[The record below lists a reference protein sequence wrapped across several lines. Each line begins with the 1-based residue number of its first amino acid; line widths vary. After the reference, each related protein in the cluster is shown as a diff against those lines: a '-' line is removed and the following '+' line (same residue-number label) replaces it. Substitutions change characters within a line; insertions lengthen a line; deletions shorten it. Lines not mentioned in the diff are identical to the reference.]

1 LEAAPRRAAGPPSFL
16 QEPQTMHATSRILI
30 AFTTFVMI
38 VGTAAAAEPAEPVV
52 APADNLVAQGIPPI
66 PASLAEQVG
75 RYADFRAAVF
85 VDWHPTRREM
95 LINTRFADTAQ
106 VHYVKMPG
114 GARTQLTFYKE
125 PARGGLVRPKR
136 GDSFVFLK
144 DVGGNEFFQL
154 FRYDLASGGVAM
166 LTDGKSRNTGPE
178 WSDDG
183 SLLAYTSTRRNGK
196 DNDVY
201 AIDPADPK
209 TERRVVEVEGGGWG
223 VHDWSPDG
231 KSLLLGEY
239 VSANESYLW
248 LADAATGQKKL
259 ITPKGGPEKVAYD
272 NARFAKDGR
281 AVYAT
286 TDKGGEFLR
295 LARVALDTGEHTF
308 LTADINW
315 DVEEFVLSHDGRTI
329 AFVTNEEGVSRLY
342 LMDTQSK
349 QRKAVESVPAGV
361 IQGLRWHEND
371 RDLGFTLV
379 SARSTAD
386 AYSVD
391 VATGRLDRWTFSE
404 TGGLNPETF
413 AEPKLVRWTTF
424 DNRQLSGFLYAPD
437 PKKFPGK
444 RPVVVDV
451 HGGPESQFRPVFIG
465 RDNYLIN
472 ELGVAVLF
480 PNVRGSSGY
489 GKTFLTLDNGTK
501 REDSYKDLGTLLD
514 WVKTQADLDASRVM
528 VTGGSYGGHMTFV
541 AAVRYSDRLRCA
553 MPEVGMSN
561 LVSFLERTE
570 AYRRDLRRAEY
581 GDERDPMVREFL
593 LRIAPLNNAAQIH
606 IPLFVV
612 QGANDPRVPAT
623 EAEQMV
629 STVRGNGQ
637 DVWYLLAK
645 DEGHGFAKKKNRDF
659 LLYAQVMFV
668 KQHLLG
674 DGKQAGGETK

>member
-1 LEAAPRRAAGPPSFL
+1 VTRFIVALSLLLPAVDLRAQPAQPDATFTPP
-16 QEPQTMHATSRILI
+16 
-30 AFTTFVMI
+30 
-38 VGTAAAAEPAEPVV
+38 
-52 APADNLVAQGIPPI
+52 DNLVAQGIRPI
-66 PASLAEQVG
+66 PASLVDQVS
-75 RYADFRAAVF
+75 RYTDFRSAVF

-95 LINTRFADTAQ
+95 IINTRFADTAQ
-106 VHYVKMPG
+106 VHHVKMPG

-154 FRYDLASGGVAM
+154 FRYDLATGDVAL
-166 LTDGKSRNTGPE
+166 LTDGKSRNTSPE

-183 SLLAYTSTRRNGK
+183 ALLAYNSTRRNGK
-196 DNDVY
+196 DNDLYVL
-201 AIDPADPK
+201 DPSDPR
-209 TERRVVEVEGGGWG
+209 TDRRVAELEGGGWG

-231 KSLLLGEY
+231 KTLLVGEY

-248 LADAATGQKKL
+248 IVDAATGDKKL
-259 ITPKGGPEKVAYD
+259 VTPKGGAEKIAYD
-272 NARFAKDGR
+272 NARFAKDGKS
-281 AVYAT
+281 VYAT

-295 LARVALDTGEHTF
+295 LAQVSLDTKEHTF
-308 LTADINW
+308 LTDDIKW
-315 DVEEFVLSHDGRTI
+315 DVEEFALSHDGKTI
-329 AFVTNEEGVSRLY
+329 AFVTNEDGVSRLY
-342 LMDTQSK
+342 LIDTQSK
-349 QRKAVESVPAGV
+349 QRKRLDSVPTGV
-361 IQGLRWHEND
+361 MTGLRWHEND
-371 RDLGFTLV
+371 TDLGFTLV

-391 VATGRLDRWTFSE
+391 AKTGRLDRWTFSE

-413 AEPKLVRWTTF
+413 AEPQLVRWTTF
-424 DNRQLSGFLYAPD
+424 DGRQLSGFLYLPD
-437 PKKFPGK
+437 EKKFPGK
-444 RPVVVDV
+444 RPVIVDI
-451 HGGPESQFRPVFIG
+451 HGGPESQFRPVFIA

-472 ELGVAVLF
+472 ELGVAILF

-489 GKTFLTLDNGTK
+489 GKTFLTLDNGLK
-501 REDSYKDLGTLLD
+501 REDSYKDVGTLLD
-514 WVKTQADLDASRVM
+514 WLPTQPRLDASRVM

-541 AAVRYSDRLRCA
+541 AATRYSDKLRCA

-581 GDERDPMVREFL
+581 GDERVPEVRAFL
-593 LRIAPLNNAAQIH
+593 EKIAPLNNAKQIQ

-612 QGANDPRVPAT
+612 QGANDPRVPAS

-637 DVWYLLAK
+637 DVWYLLAR

-659 LLYAQVMFV
+659 LLYAEVMFV

-674 DGKQAGGETK
+674 DAAPKAGAR